1 MSRVIYTGGE
11 HGYIA
16 ASEILKGIA
25 EVVHV
30 EAEPEILAKY
40 LRKADA
46 FLDASMKVKI
56 TSEMFENSPKL
67 KMISCATTG
76 SDHIDKKSAEKH
88 GVDVRTLREDPELLL
103 NITPAAELSWA
114 LLMACTRKLNAAFK
128 HVTDGKWSREEFPSV
143 MLKGK
148 RLGLIGCGRI
158 GGWMARYAQA
168 FGMEVIGYDPY
179 LKSFPLNIKS
189 VAFQEIF
196 DSSDFISIHVHLS
209 DETSGL
215 ISEKLLNR
223 CKKGVV
229 IINTSRGQL
238 IDESALL
245 NGLMSGHIGAVGL
258 DVLNGEPEINNHPLV
273 DYARQNDNL
282 LITPH
287 CGGYSPDSLS
297 LVCARAAE
305 KIKDKFLKLSIE

>member
-1 MSRVIYTGGE
+1 MIRVIYTGGE
-11 HGYIA
+11 HGFIA

-30 EAEPEILAKY
+30 DAEPEILVEH
-40 LRKADA
+40 LQKADA

-56 TSEMFENSPKL
+56 TPEMLEGSPKL

-76 SDHIDKKSAEKH
+76 SDHIDKNSAEKQ

-114 LLMACTRKLNAAFK
+114 LLMACTRKLKAAFK
-128 HVTDGKWSREEFPSV
+128 HVTDGKWSREEFPGV

-148 RLGLIGCGRI
+148 SLGLIGCGRI

-168 FGMEVIGYDPY
+168 FGMEVIGYDPF
-179 LKSFPLNIKS
+179 LKSFPSSIKP
-189 VAFQEIF
+189 ATLEKIF
-196 DSSDFISIHVHLS
+196 DLSDFISVHVHLS
-209 DETSGL
+209 DDTSGL
-215 ISEKLLNR
+215 VSEKLLKR

-229 IINTSRGQL
+229 IINTSRGQI
-238 IDESALL
+238 IDETALL
-245 NGLMSGHIGAVGL
+245 NGLLSGHIGAAGL
-258 DVLNGEPEINNHPLV
+258 DVLIGEPEISNHPLV
-273 DYARQNDNL
+273 EYARVNDNL

-305 KIKDKFLKLSIE
+305 KIKEKLLNLNLE

>member
-1 MSRVIYTGGE
+1 
-11 HGYIA
+11 
-16 ASEILKGIA
+16 
-25 EVVHV
+25 
-30 EAEPEILAKY
+30 
-40 LRKADA
+40 
-46 FLDASMKVKI
+46 
-56 TSEMFENSPKL
+56 
-67 KMISCATTG
+67 
-76 SDHIDKKSAEKH
+76 
-88 GVDVRTLREDPELLL
+88 
-103 NITPAAELSWA
+103 
-114 LLMACTRKLNAAFK
+114 
-128 HVTDGKWSREEFPSV
+128 
-143 MLKGK
+143 
-148 RLGLIGCGRI
+148 
-158 GGWMARYAQA
+158 MARYAQA

>member
-1 MSRVIYTGGE
+1 MTRVIYTGGE

-25 EVVHV
+25 EVVQV
-30 EAEPEILAKY
+30 EAEPEILGEH
-40 LRKADA
+40 LQTADA

-56 TSEMFENSPKL
+56 TPEMFEGSPKL

-76 SDHIDKKSAEKH
+76 SDHIDKNSAEKH
-88 GVDVRTLREDPELLL
+88 GVDVRTLREDAELLI

-114 LLMACTRKLNAAFK
+114 LLMACTRKLKAAFK
-128 HVTDGKWSREEFPSV
+128 HVTDGKWSREEFPGV

-148 RLGLIGCGRI
+148 SLGLVGCGRI
-158 GGWMARYAQA
+158 GGWMAKYAQA
-168 FGMEVIGYDPY
+168 FGMEVIGYDPF
-179 LKSFPLNIKS
+179 LKSFPSNIKPTTL
-189 VAFQEIF
+189 EKIF
-196 DSSDFISIHVHLS
+196 DLSDFISVHVHLS
-209 DETSGL
+209 DDTSGL
-215 ISEKLLNR
+215 VSEKLLNR

-229 IINTSRGQL
+229 IINTSRGQI
-238 IDESALL
+238 IDETALL
-245 NGLMSGHIGAVGL
+245 NGLLSGHIGAAGL
-258 DVLNGEPEINNHPLV
+258 DVLTGEPEISNHPLV
-273 DYARQNDNL
+273 EYARMNDNL

-305 KIKDKFLKLSIE
+305 KIKNKLLYQNLE

>member
-1 MSRVIYTGGE
+1 MLRVIYSGGE
-11 HGYIA
+11 HGFLA
-16 ASEILKGIA
+16 ASEVLKGVA
-25 EVVHV
+25 EVIKVD
-30 EAEPEILAKY
+30 AEPTAIINKLKD
-40 LRKADA
+40 ADA

-56 TSEMFENSPKL
+56 TSEIFETCNKL
-67 KMISCATTG
+67 KIISCATTG
-76 SDHIDKKSAEKH
+76 SDHINKKSADQHKIEI
-88 GVDVRTLREDPELLL
+88 RTLREDPELLL

-143 MLKGK
+143 MLKGR

-189 VAFQEIF
+189 VALQEIF

-215 ISEKLLNR
+215 ISEKLLNS

>member
-1 MSRVIYTGGE
+1 MTRVIYTGGQ

-30 EAEPEILAKY
+30 EAEPEILVEH
-40 LRKADA
+40 LQNADA

-56 TSEMFENSPKL
+56 TPEMFEGSPKL

-76 SDHIDKKSAEKH
+76 SDHIDKNSAEKH
-88 GVDVRTLREDPELLL
+88 GVDVRTLREDQELLM
-103 NITPAAELSWA
+103 NITPAAELSWS
-114 LLMACTRKLNAAFK
+114 LLMACTRKLKAAFK
-128 HVTDGKWSREEFPSV
+128 HVTDGKWSREEFPGL

-148 RLGLIGCGRI
+148 ILGLVGCGRI

-168 FGMEVIGYDPY
+168 FGMEVIGYDPL
-179 LKSFPLNIKS
+179 LKSFPSNIKP
-189 VAFQEIF
+189 ATLEKIF
-196 DSSDFISIHVHLS
+196 DLSDFISVHVHLS
-209 DETSGL
+209 DVTSGL

-229 IINTSRGQL
+229 IINTSRGQIL
-238 IDESALL
+238 DETALL
-245 NGLMSGHIGAVGL
+245 NGLLSGHIGAAGL
-258 DVLNGEPEINNHPLV
+258 DVLTGEPEISNHPLV
-273 DYARQNDNL
+273 EYARMNDNL

-305 KIKDKFLKLSIE
+305 KIKDKLLYLKHE

>member
-1 MSRVIYTGGE
+1 MNRVIYTGGE

-25 EVVHV
+25 EVVQV
-30 EAEPEILAKY
+30 EAEPEILGEH
-40 LRKADA
+40 LQKADA

-56 TSEMFENSPKL
+56 TPEMFEGSPKL

-76 SDHIDKKSAEKH
+76 SDHIDKNSAEKH
-88 GVDVRTLREDPELLL
+88 GVDVRTLREDPELLI

-114 LLMACTRKLNAAFK
+114 LLMACTRKLKAAFK
-128 HVTDGKWSREEFPSV
+128 HVTDRKWFREEFPGV

-168 FGMEVIGYDPY
+168 FGMEVIGYDPF
-179 LKSFPLNIKS
+179 LKSFPSSIKP
-189 VAFQEIF
+189 VALEELF
-196 DSSDFISIHVHLS
+196 DSSDFISVHVHLS
-209 DETSGL
+209 DDTSGL
-215 ISEKLLNR
+215 VSEKLLNR

-229 IINTSRGQL
+229 IINTSRGQI
-238 IDESALL
+238 IDEAALL
-245 NGLMSGHIGAVGL
+245 NGLLSGHIGAAGL
-258 DVLNGEPEINNHPLV
+258 DVLTGEPDINNHPLV
-273 DYARQNDNL
+273 DYARLNDNL

-305 KIKDKFLKLSIE
+305 KIKDKLLYLNHE